1 MLKIKFWI
9 IYSLFA
15 GLTLFSS
22 CNKGTKITAP
32 LISFAVP
39 ADGFKVEIGD
49 SLPLNP
55 TVMNNVSSIY
65 TWSVNGEVVSSA
77 KIFTFTP
84 LKIGTYTIQLKV
96 SNEVGSDDKTIL
108 VTTFSNYSPY
118 VTKVFDYLYAP
129 GQEASLIPADWKGSD
144 FIGQPGTGSK
154 TYTSLGGWG
163 GYIIAGFDHTIKN
176 GAGADFAVIVPPG
189 FFVEPAVV
197 YVMYDANNDGIPND
211 GEWTEI
217 KGSEY
222 NNAETVHNYQVTY
235 YKPVANGDGNVI
247 WKDNQGNN
255 GELIPGYGT
264 ASWWWNGYGTRTEVV
279 FTGEKLPNAY
289 SNIST
294 QAGVQNWEE
303 LPGLFTFGYA
313 KCYLDLDWN
322 VSLNANLFD
331 ISNAVDQ
338 SGNPVNLPGI
348 TFIKVQSGV
357 FQIAGWLNEISPE
370 VSGAVDLSLI
380 EYKPN

>member
-1 MLKIKFWI
+1 MLKIRSLVIF
-9 IYSLFA
+9 SLFA
-15 GLTLFSS
+15 GHALFWS
-22 CNKGTKITAP
+22 CNNGNKVTAP
-32 LISFAVP
+32 VISFVIP
-39 ADGFKVEIGD
+39 SGGFKVAIGD

-55 TVMNNVSSIY
+55 TVANSSGSTY
-65 TWSVNGEVVSSA
+65 SWSVNGVVVSSS
-77 KIFTFTP
+77 KTFTFTP
-84 LKIGTYTIQLKV
+84 LKIGNYTIQLKV
-96 SNEVGSDDKTIL
+96 SNEVGSDDKSI
-108 VTTFSNYSPY
+108 VVSTFSNYSPY
-118 VTKVFDYLYAP
+118 ITKVFDYQYAP
-129 GQEASLIPADWKGSD
+129 GQEAPLIPADWTGSD

-176 GAGADFAVIVPPG
+176 GTGADFAVIVPPG

-211 GEWTEI
+211 GEWAEI

-222 NNAETVHNYQVTY
+222 NNAQTIHNYQVTY
-235 YKPVANGDGNVI
+235 YKPEVNGDGNVT
-247 WKDNQGNN
+247 WKDNQGNT

-264 ASWWWNGYGTRTEVV
+264 SSWWWNGYGTQTAVV
-279 FTGEKLPNAY
+279 FSGEKLPNAY

-303 LPGLFTFGYA
+303 LPGIFTFGYA

-322 VSLNANLFD
+322 VSLNANVFD
-331 ISNAVDQ
+331 ISNAVDP
-338 SGNPVNLPGI
+338 SGNPINLPGI

-380 EYKPN
+380 EYTPN